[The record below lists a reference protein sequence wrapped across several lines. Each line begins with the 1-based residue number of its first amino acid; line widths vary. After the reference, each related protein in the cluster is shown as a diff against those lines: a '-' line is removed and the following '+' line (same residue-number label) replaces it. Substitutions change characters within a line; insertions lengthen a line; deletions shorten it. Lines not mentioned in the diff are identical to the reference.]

1 MTQSLRILH
10 LEDDPMDAELVLMT
24 LLAEGFHCEV
34 QVVSKREEF
43 SAALERGGIDV
54 ILADFALPAFDGM
67 SALAM
72 TREIRPDLPFVFVSG
87 KLGEEAAIE
96 SLQSGATD
104 YVLKNRL
111 SRLVPAVQRALNEAK
126 ERAKQRQT
134 EMELE
139 RAYAEIEK
147 RAEDYRNLFNS
158 IRDVIVV
165 SDDDRNILHVN
176 QPALQEVFG
185 YEPEEVVEK
194 SARLLYADEK
204 DFERTGR
211 EFFNIREPIKGARLE
226 LHFRRKDG
234 EIFIGELYA
243 MKRLDR
249 FGVANGNVS
258 IFRDISERKKAE
270 AALRESELRRYQLQ
284 LELMYAAEIQA
295 KLLPRSYPQIPGF
308 DVAAKCLPAKQVGG
322 DFYDWQQVSPT
333 VFNITLGDVMGKG
346 MAAAMLMAT
355 VRAALHAVTLYNSPG
370 QALHLA
376 ERALFE
382 DLENSESFV
391 TLFHGQLD
399 AKQRTLSFV
408 DCGHGYVFLRRANGA
423 VETLTPRGL
432 PLGVQG
438 GDVYQEGVIHFE
450 IGDALVLYSDGVIDA
465 NPQLELTSQMLSE
478 QILGEESALEI
489 VDRLIDLTGHP
500 DPQPDDIT
508 MLVAR
513 CTGCEGASDDVASDD
528 GAVKEGHDCKRSRR
542 WEGNHHE

>member
-1 MTQSLRILH
+1 MTQRLRILH
-10 LEDDPMDAELVLMT
+10 LEDDPMDAELVQMT
-24 LLAEGFHCEV
+24 LATEGLNCEV
-34 QVVSKREEF
+34 QVVARREDF
-43 SAALERGGIDV
+43 ATALERGGFDL

-67 SALAM
+67 SALGM
-72 TREIRPDLPFVFVSG
+72 VRQKDPDLPFVFVSG

-96 SLQSGATD
+96 SLKSGATD

-111 SRLVPAVQRALNEAK
+111 SRLVPAVQRALTEAK

-134 EMELE
+134 ERELE

-165 SDDDRNILHVN
+165 TDDQRTILHVN

-185 YEPEEVVEK
+185 YLPDEVVEQ
-194 SARLLYADEK
+194 SCSILYADEE
-204 DFERTGR
+204 DFRRTGR
-211 EFFNIREPIKGARLE
+211 EVFDVEEPGRGRFLE
-226 LHFRRKDG
+226 LNFRRKDG
-234 EIFIGELYA
+234 EVFIGELYA

-249 FGVANGNVS
+249 FGVATGNVS

-284 LELMYAAEIQA
+284 VELRYAAEIQA
-295 KLLPRSYPQIPGF
+295 KLLPRSCPQMPGF

-333 VFNITLGDVMGKG
+333 VFYMTLGDVMGKG

-355 VRAALHAVTLYNSPG
+355 VRAALHAVTLYNSPA

-376 ERALFE
+376 EKALFN

-391 TLFHGQLD
+391 TLFHGQLNAD
-399 AKQRTLSFV
+399 DRCFSFV

-423 VETLTPRGL
+423 VEGLLPRGL

-438 GDVYQEGVIHFE
+438 GEIYQEGMVRLE
-450 IGDALVLYSDGVIDA
+450 KGDVLVLYSDGLIDA
-465 NPQLELTSQMLSE
+465 DPQLSLSN
-478 QILGEESALEI
+478 QILAEQLSNDESAQQM
-489 VDRLIDLTGHP
+489 VDRLIAMIGQP

-508 MLVAR
+508 VLVVR
-513 CTGCEGASDDVASDD
+513 CTG
-528 GAVKEGHDCKRSRR
+528 
-542 WEGNHHE
+542 